1 MGQDTEELRREIEST
16 RTDMSE
22 TLDAIG
28 DRVSPGR
35 MMTRS
40 KNRFSTTM
48 GSMRE
53 RVMGS
58 AHHAKDQLTGT
69 TESATESVKHMP
81 DMVGQRTAGAPMV
94 AGGIAFGIGFLIAV
108 AFPASKAEEQ
118 AAGKAMEALE
128 PVKQDLKESAQQV
141 AQNVKEPAK
150 ESMES
155 LKSTASDA
163 AHSVASTA
171 KEASADVKE
180 QAGSSTGSSMGSSM
194 NAGNSVGE

>member
-16 RTDMSE
+16 RSDMSE

-35 MMTRS
+35 MVTRS
-40 KNRFSTTM
+40 KNRFSTSV

-58 AHHAKDQLTGT
+58 AHHAKDSLTGT
-69 TESATESVKHMP
+69 TESATDTVKHMP
-81 DMVGQRTAGAPMV
+81 DAVGQRTAGAPMV

-108 AFPASKAEEQ
+108 AFPASRTEEQ
-118 AAGKAMEALE
+118 ASGRIMEKLE

-155 LKSTASDA
+155 IKGTASEA
-163 AHSVASTA
+163 ARNVASTA
-171 KEASADVKE
+171 KDASADVKE
-180 QAGSSTGSSMGSSM
+180 QAGSSTGSSM
-194 NAGNSVGE
+194 NAGNYTAE

>member
-16 RTDMSE
+16 RSDMSE

-35 MMTRS
+35 MVTRS
-40 KNRFSTTM
+40 KNRFATTM

-69 TESATESVKHMP
+69 TESATDTVKHMP
-81 DMVGQRTAGAPMV
+81 EAVGQRTAGAPMI

-108 AFPASKAEEQ
+108 AFPASKAEEE
-118 AAGKAMEALE
+118 ASGKVMEALE

-150 ESMES
+150 ESVDA
-155 LKSTASDA
+155 LKNTATDA
-163 AHSVASTA
+163 ARSVASTA
-171 KEASADVKE
+171 KEATADVKE
-180 QAGSSTGSSMGSSM
+180 QAGSSTGSSTGSSM
-194 NAGNSVGE
+194 SSGNYVGE

>member
-16 RTDMSE
+16 RSDMSE

-35 MMTRS
+35 MVTRS
-40 KNRFSTTM
+40 KNRFATTM

-69 TESATESVKHMP
+69 TESATDTVKHMP
-81 DMVGQRTAGAPMV
+81 EAVGQRTAGAPMI

-108 AFPASKAEEQ
+108 AFPASKAEEE
-118 AAGKAMEALE
+118 ASGKVMEALE
-128 PVKQDLKESAQQV
+128 PVKQDLKESVDA
-141 AQNVKEPAK
+141 
-150 ESMES
+150 
-155 LKSTASDA
+155 LKNTATDA
-163 AHSVASTA
+163 ARSVASTA
-171 KEASADVKE
+171 KEATADVKE
-180 QAGSSTGSSMGSSM
+180 QAGSSTGSSTGSSM
-194 NAGNSVGE
+194 SSGNYVGE